1 MSFNRTYAQTVGGEC
16 LKTNAPNQRYECHL
30 GIPRMAF
37 AMIHTVD
44 FLIGRFVNALI
55 IQNSAENYTILV
67 IIIAKFV

>member
-1 MSFNRTYAQTVGGEC
+1 MIMWHYFVGRVERSETRQMPYGEC

-44 FLIGRFVNALI
+44 LENPGSDRGRD
-55 IQNSAENYTILV
+55 
-67 IIIAKFV
+67 